1 MANPASQSAMWRGAA
16 SLALAALG
24 CAPRAAAPPTVEVR
38 PSEGTVAPAPA
49 ATLPPLTE
57 AERDLAG
64 RLEKTVRH
72 LAADIGERNADKS
85 WNLATATDD
94 LAISLEKLGYEVRR
108 QGIVVEDG
116 AVVQNLAVHVNG
128 GEKGGQA
135 VVVGAH
141 FDTLSGTPGA
151 DENASG
157 AAAVMELARLFYAGK
172 PKRAIHFA
180 LFVNAAP
187 AYAATDKMGS
197 FVYAKALKAEGLDVR
212 AMLSLDGLGVFAPG
226 PPARPY
232 PAEVRPPYPPRSDF
246 VALLGNEDSRT
257 LLEQLA
263 RSFEGSTVPVISS
276 VLPSEVAG
284 GSDHT
289 GFWKLGVPAVLLT
302 DLARFR
308 YKEHQTSTDLPDRL
322 DFDRMA
328 RVVGSVRKALAELAD
343 AG

>member
-1 MANPASQSAMWRGAA
+1 MANRETGLCRGGVW
-16 SLALAALG
+16 LALAVLG

-38 PSEGTVAPAPA
+38 PAEGAPAPVPA
-49 ATLPPLTE
+49 ATLPAPTE
-57 AERDLAG
+57 AERELAG
-64 RLEKTVRH
+64 RLQKTVQH
-72 LAADIGERNADKS
+72 LAVEIGERNADKS

-141 FDTLSGTPGA
+141 FDTLPGTPGA

-157 AAAVMELARLFYAGK
+157 AAAVLELARTFYAGK

-197 FVYAKALKAEGLDVR
+197 FVYAKALKTEGLDVR
-212 AMLSLDGLGVFAPG
+212 AMISLDGLGAFAPG

-263 RSFEGSTVPVISS
+263 RSFEGSAVPVIGS
-276 VLPSEVAG
+276 VQSPELAG
-284 GSDHT
+284 ASDHA
-289 GFWKLGVPAVLLT
+289 GFWKLGIPAVLLT

-308 YKEHQTSTDLPDRL
+308 YKEHQTAADLPDRL

-328 RVVGSVRKALAELAD
+328 RVVGSVKKAIGDLAD